1 MSVYMN
7 DNVYYIVC
15 KKAVLTS
22 RFIKKLQKTPK
33 AEKELDLILC
43 YRSAKFCGIATFV

>member
-1 MSVYMN
+1 MQEDSTDKQIY
-7 DNVYYIVC
+7 
-15 KKAVLTS
+15 
-22 RFIKKLQKTPK
+22 KKLQKTPK